1 MELSGA
7 LSNPFATD
15 KSLLIRLNK
24 LRQILHRRAI
34 DTPLQPRPRPPWP
47 RRSPVLD
54 TVTHVL
60 EHAERPMCACEIHL
74 AACQLHGG
82 PLLWP
87 SVKDA
92 LSAYS
97 RGGDRRF
104 RRLRRGVYELARDE
118 SSSTAT

>member
-1 MELSGA
+1 MDLHQTLLQKA
-7 LSNPFATD
+7 L
-15 KSLLIRLNK
+15 
-24 LRQILHRRAI
+24 RA
-34 DTPLQPRPRPPWP
+34 PLQPRSRPDWP

-54 TVTHVL
+54 TVTRVL
-60 EHAERPMCACEIHL
+60 EHAERPMRACEIHV
-74 AACQLHGG
+74 AACQLHGE

-97 RGGDRRF
+97 RGSDRRF

-118 SSSTAT
+118 SSSPAT